1 MFIKCESIVR
11 DWVIL
16 VKIKANH
23 ERCLCTD
30 EQRYKRRN
38 IMYFITGYFLK
49 LSNIHAVNVYI
60 VIHILICKNREK
72 FNNVNVHQK
81 I

>member
-1 MFIKCESIVR
+1 
-11 DWVIL
+11 
-16 VKIKANH
+16 
-23 ERCLCTD
+23 
-30 EQRYKRRN
+30 
-38 IMYFITGYFLK
+38 MYFITGYFLK

-72 FNNVNVHQK
+72 FNNVNVHKK

>member
-1 MFIKCESIVR
+1 
-11 DWVIL
+11 
-16 VKIKANH
+16 
-23 ERCLCTD
+23 
-30 EQRYKRRN
+30 
-38 IMYFITGYFLK
+38 MYFITGYFLK

-60 VIHILICKNREK
+60 VIHILIYKNREK